1 MTAVGHINTQVAA
14 ITDTDLTA
22 SATKGLFATADFL
35 SSQVLD
41 AATAEL
47 ATAGS
52 GVAGI
57 TLATEANVTSMA
69 ASAASNAAPTDL
81 LISSSSFD
89 ENSSA
94 SMTFTGVDDSTT
106 AFTFALSGED
116 ASSFTL
122 DSATG
127 VLTLNS
133 NADYETKSSYSIIIT
148 IKDDGGRSAFI
159 FRVFYING

>member
-1 MTAVGHINTQVAA
+1 MAVAGVDATAFNAVLSTAMTAVGHINTQVAA

-47 ATAGS
+47 ASAGS

-81 LISSSSFD
+81 LIYLLPL
-89 ENSSA
+89 
-94 SMTFTGVDDSTT
+94 MK
-106 AFTFALSGED
+106 
-116 ASSFTL
+116 TL
-122 DSATG
+122 RL
-127 VLTLNS
+127 V
-133 NADYETKSSYSIIIT
+133 
-148 IKDDGGRSAFI
+148 
-159 FRVFYING
+159 